1 MTRSQL
7 VSILLKVPGHWGNVD
22 EPQLL
27 RQYLERKISIYNLYM
42 YIQSCRSLTRSIS
55 RICIII
61 ILTEVMEN
69 RLDEMNKTA
78 MFRACLA
85 TVTHLSKR

>member
-1 MTRSQL
+1 
-7 VSILLKVPGHWGNVD
+7 
-22 EPQLL
+22 
-27 RQYLERKISIYNLYM
+27 M